1 MANKKVVTS
10 AVAVAAAAVMLLG
23 GTLAWQSTNQVALN
37 EASDVINPGGRLHDD
52 FDGENKDVYVENFA
66 DEEIFARIRLEEY
79 FEIIANYGSD
89 AAKSDVRLG
98 SKNDDGSFNYDL
110 FNNYESIS
118 DTGALAAGV
127 TGAYDDTAEEGND
140 GYSYW
145 TWQTG
150 GSTVFMPTFNKNKD
164 SLAADINGYYQ
175 MGKGVISSQDEDQYY
190 DMVEYADG
198 EELTANAVYDAD
210 ANDIED
216 DGITEVEETHIAKE
230 TPYGTLISM
239 QQWIDNGS
247 VATPSWVYDSDGWV
261 YWAQAIQPGD
271 ATALLLDGIEL
282 NQVMDDTWY
291 YAINVVAQFVTADDL
306 GNTNGT
312 GFYDTSKGNAPSAEA
327 LELLKAIGV
336 QFGDEEGEDDYGN
349 RRSPGRC
356 VQGVQDACPCKAA
369 AKGQKAG
376 VCPGSCPKRLV
387 LQNLAKLTVLDSL
400 KSPPKFKQGNKHE
413 RRN

>member
-110 FNNYESIS
+110 FNNYETIS

-127 TGAYDDTAEEGND
+127 TGAYDDAAEEGND

-164 SLAADINGYYQ
+164 SLAADINGIYEE
-175 MGKGVISSQDEDQYY
+175 GNVGTISNRDGSQYTEY
-190 DMVEYADG
+190 VEYADG
-198 EELTANAVYDAD
+198 EELTADATYDAD

-216 DGITEVEETHIAKE
+216 DGVTLVSEEHTAAS
-230 TPYGTLISM
+230 TLGATLISM
-239 QQWIDNGS
+239 QQWIDEGM
-247 VATPSWVYDSDGWV
+247 TPGEYWVYDTDGWV
-261 YWAQAIQPGD
+261 YWAQAIQPGE
-271 ATALLLDGIEL
+271 ATGLLLDGIEL
-282 NQVMDDTWY
+282 NQVMDDT
-291 YAINVVAQFVTADDL
+291 
-306 GNTNGT
+306 
-312 GFYDTSKGNAPSAEA
+312 
-327 LELLKAIGV
+327 
-336 QFGDEEGEDDYGN
+336 
-349 RRSPGRC
+349 
-356 VQGVQDACPCKAA
+356 
-369 AKGQKAG
+369 
-376 VCPGSCPKRLV
+376 
-387 LQNLAKLTVLDSL
+387 
-400 KSPPKFKQGNKHE
+400 
-413 RRN
+413 